1 MIKNHTGKDLRA
13 LRIEN
18 GLTQKDAADIFL
30 VSRGTYSSWESRY
43 KNKKLPTRV
52 IKDEAFWMMLIRSPF
67 ISKKNIEFKQA
78 QETKTKKGFIE
89 WLKTILKN
97 LFK

>member
-18 GLTQKDAADIFL
+18 GLTQKEAADIFL

-52 IKDEAFWMMLIRSPF
+52 IKDAGFLMLLIRSPF
-67 ISKKNIEFKQA
+67 ISKKNIEFKQT
-78 QETKTKKGFIE
+78 QETKNKKGFLG
-89 WLKTILKN
+89 WLKAILKN